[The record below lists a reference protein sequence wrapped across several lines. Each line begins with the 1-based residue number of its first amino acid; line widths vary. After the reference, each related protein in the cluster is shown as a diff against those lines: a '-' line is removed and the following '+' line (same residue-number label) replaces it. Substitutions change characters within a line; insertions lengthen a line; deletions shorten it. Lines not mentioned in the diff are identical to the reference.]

1 MTSEVWSPTLPV
13 SGLPLKKLCVI
24 GSGKDLDMHI
34 LPVQG
39 PLLRLPLEK
48 VNATVSKEVALEIT
62 RLDDVSLELAYEA
75 PQLLLIRLRVHWDED
90 VMPGVEEELRALFE
104 GLEKDGLSRR
114 ELFSCVAVEFI
125 LTTVPNSLPGRST

>member
-1 MTSEVWSPTLPV
+1 MTSEVWSPALPV
-13 SGLPLKKLCVI
+13 GGLPLEKLCVT
-24 GSGKDLDMHI
+24 GSGKDLEMRI

-48 VNATVSKEVALEIT
+48 VNATVSKKVVLEIT

-75 PQLLLIRLRVHWDED
+75 PRLLLSRLRVRWNED

-104 GLEKDGLSRR
+104 GLEKDGRSRR
-114 ELFSCVAVEFI
+114 ELFSCVAVEFT
-125 LTTVPNSLPGRST
+125 LTTAPNSVPERST